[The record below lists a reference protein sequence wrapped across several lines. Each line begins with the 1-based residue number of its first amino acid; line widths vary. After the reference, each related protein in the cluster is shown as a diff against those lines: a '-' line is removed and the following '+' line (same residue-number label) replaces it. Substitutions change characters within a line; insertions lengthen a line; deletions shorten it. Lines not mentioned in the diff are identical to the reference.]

1 MGVIR
6 NWLFARRRQRQS
18 HVTRYSHGRS
28 YSLFTLDVVGKA
40 PNKKDLERFLRDRGI
55 VHTGRKEEQLVLAA
69 ESDFDVDP
77 DGINADI
84 HECNH
89 SSDSCNL
96 LRIAVTV

>member
-1 MGVIR
+1 M
-6 NWLFARRRQRQS
+6 
-18 HVTRYSHGRS
+18 TRYSYGRS
-28 YSLFTLDVVGKA
+28 YSLFTLEVVGKA
-40 PNKKDLERFLRDRGI
+40 PNKKDLERFLRGRGI
-55 VHTGRKEEQLVLAA
+55 VHAGRKKEQLVLAA

-96 LRIAVTV
+96 LRRL

>member
-1 MGVIR
+1 M
-6 NWLFARRRQRQS
+6 
-18 HVTRYSHGRS
+18 TRYIHGRS
-28 YSLFTLDVVGKA
+28 YSLFTLEVVGKA

-55 VHTGRKEEQLVLAA
+55 VHTGRKKEQLVLGA

-89 SSDSCNL
+89 S
-96 LRIAVTV
+96 IAQIAATCCV